1 MIAEL
6 LIHYRQWC
14 LSQDSTATL
23 TDIVLREQ
31 ALLDQP
37 DYLVSDVIGHGE
49 FDWDFRCLNDGFLQ
63 LVLPYMVQ
71 SSGSAPLFLSVLR
84 NLKASSPTNEQAIV
98 LVEFGHFAALINDY
112 YSFHEDLVADRVS
125 PRRVSLLT
133 QLRYAGQY
141 LSNYPR
147 YLLVR
152 DRFQL
157 GDQQQIDLHQALAGV
172 VVTYGISRGVTLKWI
187 ERKYQSV
194 SRDQYLQNGI
204 NSIHSYV
211 ILPVVLAMVLAGVDR
226 KTISEVR
233 LALSYL
239 ALAMKLALERA
250 ALTGDVISRLSA
262 AARTTATALSFPGLP
277 FVDQQRSFDV
287 APSLDNLFSVAQ
299 ESLLPN
305 ADEVINNYNKEIR
318 VFLKLFEQ
326 QLAHSGILK
335 KWGAELASTLASRGN
350 IDA

>member
-6 LIHYRQWC
+6 LIHYRHWC

-23 TDIVLREQ
+23 ADIVLREQ

-37 DYLVSDVIGHGE
+37 DYLVSDVIGRGE

-63 LVLPYMVQ
+63 LVLPYMEQ
-71 SSGSAPLFLSVLR
+71 SSGSAPLFLSVLSD
-84 NLKASSPTNEQAIV
+84 LKASSPTNEQAIL

-112 YSFHEDLVADRVS
+112 YSFHEDLVADDVS
-125 PRRVSLLT
+125 PGRVSLLT

-152 DRFQL
+152 NRFQL
-157 GDQQQIDLHQALAGV
+157 GDRQQIDLHQALAGV

-187 ERKYQSV
+187 ERKYESV
-194 SRDQYLQNGI
+194 SREQYLQNGI
-204 NSIHSYV
+204 NAVHSYV
-211 ILPVVLAMVLAGVDR
+211 ILPVVLAMVLAGVDK
-226 KTISEVR
+226 KTINEVR
-233 LALSYL
+233 GALGYL
-239 ALAMKLALERA
+239 ALAMKLAMERA
-250 ALTGDVISRLSA
+250 TLTGDGISKLSA

-277 FVDQQRSFDV
+277 FVDQRRPFDV
-287 APSLDNLFSVAQ
+287 APSMDDLFNAAQ

-318 VFLKLFEQ
+318 VFLTLFEQ
-326 QLAHSGILK
+326 QLTHGSILK
-335 KWGAELASTLASRGN
+335 RWGAELASTLANGGS